1 MYIYIYMSY
10 IYIYISTNISAT
22 SFGSR
27 FKSEASPLPTPHL
40 RRDAGASSGAAFFRE
55 GGEVGEVSWGEKT

>member
-1 MYIYIYMSY
+1 MSY
-10 IYIYISTNISAT
+10 LYIYISTNISAT

-55 GGEVGEVSWGEKT
+55 GGEVSWGEKTYANSSQ